1 MFEHHAYSYLQNLL
15 NRLRRMKKY
24 FLLQEKSEVSHGNT
38 MTIVIREK
46 KSEIKKNVIF
56 SNGFEGFLSS
66 LLFHQ
71 LVIKY
76 PIHDYPAKSD
86 HELGLIDSRN
96 CTTSAILGLLDG
108 ASEVQINPNLST

>member
-1 MFEHHAYSYLQNLL
+1 
-15 NRLRRMKKY
+15 
-24 FLLQEKSEVSHGNT
+24 